1 MIYFDV
7 FNYLY
12 KCDEDNHLHRLF
24 MINNHSALGWSN
36 RCGQR
41 SIYTFSLKYLVHD
54 IPNFYLETPLLRFRT

>member
-41 SIYTFSLKYLVHD
+41 SIYTFSL
-54 IPNFYLETPLLRFRT
+54 